1 MAEKTLGSLRG
12 GVIRVLVLGITTL
25 LLALLLFVLSQL
37 LLKQAELHTW
47 LARLIQQRYAGLIQV
62 PVNAGL
68 AFGLICVLE
77 VVSGEKVE
85 FEAFSVKFSGASGPV
100 VLWVFAFLA
109 ITFATYLL
117 WDLPGIAS

>member
-1 MAEKTLGSLRG
+1 MAEKTLGPVRG
-12 GVIRVLVLGITTL
+12 GVVGVLVVGITL
-25 LLALLLFVLSQL
+25 FLVVLLFFVFSQL
-37 LLKQAELHTW
+37 LFKQAELHTW
-47 LARLIQQRYAGLIQV
+47 LSRLIQQRYAAMIQV

-77 VVSGEKVE
+77 IVSGEKME
-85 FEAFSVKFSGASGPV
+85 FEALGVKFSGASGPV

-117 WDLPGIAS
+117 WDLPGLS